1 MASAVIGAI
10 IRRAATS
17 NPLKN
22 LPPRPY
28 RLQRAVAMGDR
39 AIIRSSR
46 RAKYWSPMSDLA
58 IDLQDVRL
66 TLESDAG
73 KVNILRGVDLALSAG
88 ETASLVGPSGSG
100 KSSLLLVTAGLEP
113 ATDGRVVVGGENLAG
128 LDEDDRARF
137 RRRRIGFVFQA
148 FHLIPSMTALENV
161 ATPLELAG
169 RNDAAERARRE
180 LAAVGLA
187 DRAGHLPRQLSGGE
201 QQRVAI
207 ARAFAGEADILL
219 ADEPTGNLDG
229 DTGESVIELMFERA
243 RERAAALLLVT
254 HDIELAGRC
263 DRRFRMADGLV
274 EAA

>member
-1 MASAVIGAI
+1 
-10 IRRAATS
+10 
-17 NPLKN
+17 
-22 LPPRPY
+22 
-28 RLQRAVAMGDR
+28 
-39 AIIRSSR
+39 
-46 RAKYWSPMSDLA
+46 MSDLA

-73 KVNILRGVDLALSAG
+73 KVNILRGVDLTLSAG

-113 ATDGRVVVGGENLAG
+113 ATTGRVVVGGENLAG

-169 RNDAAERARRE
+169 RKDAAERAQRE

-187 DRAGHLPRQLSGGE
+187 DRAGHLPSQLSGGE

-229 DTGESVIELMFERA
+229 DTGEAVIELMFERA

-254 HDIELAGRC
+254 HDVELAGRC